1 MFTGI
6 TEETGVVETYKKRT
20 NGAEICI
27 KCSKVLEGTKIGDS
41 ISVNGVCQTVTKIFD
56 NSFAAQVSDETLSV
70 TTFNDLKI
78 GERVNL
84 ERALTLSSRLGGHFV
99 SGHIDCVGK
108 LVETEQFNEFYNMKF
123 EVPQKN
129 TKYIAYKGSITV
141 NGISLTVAKI
151 YNNIFEVAVIPHT
164 YSQTNLRDLKIG
176 DCVNIE
182 TDILA
187 KYVEKILLANDNNN
201 ESKIDMQ
208 FLQQNGYV

>member
-1 MFTGI
+1 MDRQG
-6 TEETGVVETYKKRT
+6 
-20 NGAEICI
+20 
-27 KCSKVLEGTKIGDS
+27 
-41 ISVNGVCQTVTKIFD
+41 
-56 NSFAAQVSDETLSV
+56 
-70 TTFNDLKI
+70 
-78 GERVNL
+78 
-84 ERALTLSSRLGGHFV
+84 
-99 SGHIDCVGK
+99 
-108 LVETEQFNEFYNMKF
+108 
-123 EVPQKN
+123 
-129 TKYIAYKGSITV
+129 YKGSITV